1 LGRSQVSRGDR
12 SMTDLGY
19 GLVGRIVALHALSR
33 PKRSGRRRSRAP
45 KDFLTY
51 QPPKPRSS
59 RPRKPVGQREAVAY
73 QVLYRLGYSINQIA
87 RAFGRSPSVVWRRI
101 AKYVRWGLLRRR
113 GYGPQDLRKL
123 PASTRRLSARRRWRE
138 LLRWLPLWLAFIEGE
153 VDEPP

>member
-1 LGRSQVSRGDR
+1 
-12 SMTDLGY
+12 MTDIGY
-19 GLVGRIVALHALSR
+19 GLVGRIVALQALTR

-45 KDFLTY
+45 KDYLTY
-51 QPPKPRSS
+51 RPKRPRRS
-59 RPRKPVGQREAVAY
+59 RPKRPVSPREATAFTI
-73 QVLYRLGYSINQIA
+73 LFKLGYSINQIA

-101 AKYVRWGLLRRR
+101 AKYVRWGLLKRK

-123 PASTRRLSARRRWRE
+123 PAQVRRQAARRRWAE